1 MLAKDTRKVE
11 NVNCGSAGSDMSS
24 PYHVPRDSPCG
35 VTFLLSLYFFVAPP
49 AFALPAA
56 MTAEETYNLGQK
68 RLKAGLYVKAL
79 EQFNRVRTYFRDDPF
94 ALKAELAI
102 ADIHYKKQEWDAA
115 RISYEDFMR
124 AHPRYPELDYVVYQL
139 GLTVYKK
146 APMRAAR
153 DQTWTKQAVNT
164 WAGFSARF
172 PESTHAA
179 EAESMLGKA
188 RARLARKEVIVAR
201 FYQRR
206 KAWNAVVRRIEP
218 MLTTYP
224 ESPDRAE
231 ALALL
236 SVAYTG
242 EGKTD
247 QARAAE
253 DKLASEFP
261 GSIALRRLKLLKR

>member
-1 MLAKDTRKVE
+1 MA
-11 NVNCGSAGSDMSS
+11 AQ
-24 PYHVPRDSPCG
+24 
-35 VTFLLSLYFFVAPP
+35 P
-49 AFALPAA
+49 AYALPAA

-68 RLKAGLYVKAL
+68 RLKAGLYVRAL

-124 AHPRYPELDYVVYQL
+124 AHPRYPELDYVVFQL
-139 GLTVYKK
+139 GMTVYKK
-146 APMRAAR
+146 APTFAAR

-164 WAGFSARF
+164 WAGFGARF
-172 PESTHAA
+172 PESAHAV
-179 EAESMLGKA
+179 EAEGMLAKA

-224 ESPDRAE
+224 DSPDRAD

-236 SVAYTG
+236 SVAYAG
-242 EGKTD
+242 EGNVEQSK
-247 QARAAE
+247 AAA
-253 DKLASEFP
+253 DRLQTEFP
-261 GSIALRRLKLLKR
+261 GSLALKRLRLLKR